1 MMAGDEMVRP
11 DLFPR
16 RDDLRADLC
25 AVLAARVEFAAL
37 RRVDRA
43 GDIAFEDGELLRADG
58 IRRRD
63 GVEQGL
69 GVRMD
74 RVVEDLVGLR
84 QLDHVA
90 EVHDAD
96 AVGDVLDDGQVVRDE
111 HVGQVLVLLEVEQ
124 QVDDLGLNRHV
135 QRGNSLVAD
144 DELRVRGERTG
155 DADALPLSAG
165 ELVREAVQEVRR
177 EAAFVHDVQDELLH
191 TGVLFLDHVVRLHAL
206 ADDLADAH
214 ARVQRGIRILENE
227 LHIAAQAAHLVIAQA
242 RKVDAAVAVGLVLL
256 ELRVLGVGLA
266 HLVDL
271 RMDLAERAPAVGDL
285 RVDLLELFP
294 GRRELSGVGLLGLL
308 PGGKLQVVHVDRG
321 ALPAHLQVAE
331 LLGLLV
337 GALID
342 LHDGLQVLGHEEAA
356 DDLGDVEQRVLG
368 ELSRLV
374 ELPVLGVLL
383 LLGKGGILRLERVAL
398 LLELAE
404 LFAQLWQVADG
415 LQHIARGEVVQGHA
429 VVHGAAVGLV
439 VELKDG
445 APQRGLA
452 AAGPPGRRSRPC
464 RCPGRCR
471 RWP

>member
-1 MMAGDEMVRP
+1 MVAGDEMVRP

-144 DELRVRGERTG
+144 DELRVRGERAG
-155 DADALPLSAG
+155 DADALPLAAG
-165 ELVREAVQEVRR
+165 ELVREAVQV
-177 EAAFVHDVQDELLH
+177 
-191 TGVLFLDHVVRLHAL
+191 
-206 ADDLADAH
+206 
-214 ARVQRGIRILENE
+214 
-227 LHIAAQAAHLVIAQA
+227 
-242 RKVDAAVAVGLVLL
+242 
-256 ELRVLGVGLA
+256 
-266 HLVDL
+266 
-271 RMDLAERAPAVGDL
+271 
-285 RVDLLELFP
+285 
-294 GRRELSGVGLLGLL
+294 
-308 PGGKLQVVHVDRG
+308 
-321 ALPAHLQVAE
+321 
-331 LLGLLV
+331 
-337 GALID
+337 
-342 LHDGLQVLGHEEAA
+342 
-356 DDLGDVEQRVLG
+356 
-368 ELSRLV
+368 
-374 ELPVLGVLL
+374 
-383 LLGKGGILRLERVAL
+383 
-398 LLELAE
+398 
-404 LFAQLWQVADG
+404 
-415 LQHIARGEVVQGHA
+415 
-429 VVHGAAVGLV
+429 
-439 VELKDG
+439 
-445 APQRGLA
+445 
-452 AAGPPGRRSRPC
+452 
-464 RCPGRCR
+464 
-471 RWP
+471 